1 MVTNS
6 AIGGEEVVFEF
17 YKALKTH
24 LESNM
29 TLFTTVALNGL
40 TTNTKSIS
48 IGSMPSPLGTKF
60 YDDERQRVI
69 QIQVLVKSTDPKEAM
84 DTAEAIN
91 DFLDGSSFNVT
102 GYKIESCESYV
113 PPSLL
118 EKTTASEWKY
128 TAAYRVEIMKES
140 E

>member
-1 MVTNS
+1 M
-6 AIGGEEVVFEF
+6 FEF